1 MGTFDDSGCSLG
13 CVVDEGDYYFIY
25 YLGWNLLKTVP
36 FMNTIGLAIYDRK
49 TQKCEKYSP
58 AAILDRNSIDPISL
72 SYPFV
77 MKENGRY
84 HMWYG
89 SNISWR
95 DTTFEKYNFLYFLKY
110 AESDDGKHFRR
121 DGRVCING
129 DGTEEYAFARPSV
142 IREDGIYKMWYTYR
156 GDKYR
161 VGYAESSDGLEWIRK
176 DDEVDLLPSG
186 DDWESDEVS
195 YPFVFAHEGV
205 HYMLYCGNAY
215 GKTGF
220 GIAVEA

>member
-1 MGTFDDSGCSLG
+1 M
-13 CVVDEGDYYFIY
+13 
-25 YLGWNLLKTVP
+25 
-36 FMNTIGLAIYDRK
+36 
-49 TQKCEKYSP
+49 
-58 AAILDRNSIDPISL
+58 SINGR
-72 SYPFV
+72 
-77 MKENGRY
+77 MHKEN
-84 HMWYG
+84 
-89 SNISWR
+89 
-95 DTTFEKYNFLYFLKY
+95 
-110 AESDDGKHFRR
+110 
-121 DGRVCING
+121 
-129 DGTEEYAFARPSV
+129 
-142 IREDGIYKMWYTYR
+142 KMWYTYR